1 MNSCDP
7 ISMTATPASLWKC
20 GTTWSDIPVHPEVAR
35 EACAIIT
42 TRRAICCRA
51 PYVWVRMIPRCPD
64 GSFAHA
70 NSTQSCRPRK
80 ALLSSGRLCH
90 ENGIPSGGERKDRFL
105 AMKRAKLVLA
115 VVCMAVSA
123 AVTAAQWPNARDA
136 LAVLA
141 AQDDPAALADI
152 RLNSAL
158 RNSPLLIHDNI
169 SAALD
174 AGDADLA
181 GSFAE
186 LARDKDIALDGDLSK
201 RVNDAVMEDNSTTQ
215 FAKRFA
221 IGLVTGNADDVA
233 SLSGTIAGDLFVFGD
248 IRDVVRE
255 GKRLAMG
262 EDTDRLILGLATA
275 GLAVTAATYISVGGV
290 APVRAG
296 LTLVKDARKVGRLG
310 EGLTQWAGRSAR
322 QIVDAPMLQN
332 AVASSSVLRPG
343 QTVSAIK
350 AAFRAEKAGA
360 LVRLAKDVGR
370 VSEKAGMRSALD
382 TLRIAE
388 GPKDVARAA
397 RLAESKG
404 GQTRAILKVL
414 GRGALLLAAG
424 AFNLTLWVFGALLAL
439 FGFLSSIKATTERLT
454 QSWLDRKKA
463 RRLRQQLAA
472 AV

>member
-1 MNSCDP
+1 
-7 ISMTATPASLWKC
+7 MTVCA
-20 GTTWSDIPVHPEVAR
+20 V
-35 EACAIIT
+35 ACA
-42 TRRAICCRA
+42 
-51 PYVWVRMIPRCPD
+51 
-64 GSFAHA
+64 
-70 NSTQSCRPRK
+70 
-80 ALLSSGRLCH
+80 LL
-90 ENGIPSGGERKDRFL
+90 
-105 AMKRAKLVLA
+105 
-115 VVCMAVSA
+115 
-123 AVTAAQWPNARDA
+123 WPHARDA
-136 LAVLA
+136 GAILA
-141 AQDDPAALADI
+141 AQDDPVQLSDI
-152 RLNSAL
+152 QLDSAL
-158 RNSPLLIHDNI
+158 RNNQAVVAENI
-169 SAALD
+169 EAAL
-174 AGDADLA
+174 AANDADLA
-181 GSFAE
+181 NSFVD
-186 LARDKDIALDGDLSK
+186 LAREKSIPVSDELSLQ
-201 RVNDAVMEDNSTTQ
+201 VSNAVAEQNSTSH

-221 IGLVTGNADDVA
+221 TGLVTGTADDVA
-233 SLSGTIAGDLFVFGD
+233 SLSGTVAGDLFVFGD

-255 GKRLAMG
+255 GKHLAMG

-275 GLAVTAATYISVGGV
+275 GLAVTAATYVSVGGV
-290 APVRAG
+290 APLRAG

-332 AVASSSVLRPG
+332 AVASGSVLRPG
-343 QTVSAIK
+343 QTVTAIK

-370 VSEKAGMRSALD
+370 VSEKAGMRGALD

-424 AFNLTLWVFGALLAL
+424 AFNLTLWVFSALLAL

-463 RRLRQQLAA
+463 RRLQRRMAA
-472 AV
+472 GLSA